1 MFAGEQRWVRT
12 SQDHRLRVRVVQ
24 GVCLWHCFAVLDGL
38 LEEGSDFA
46 LRQVTSN
53 ARDYADDML
62 FRLFPTFGLPVQL
75 PQTVRAAGNG
85 VYDKAAE

>member
-12 SQDHRLRVRVVQ
+12 PQDHRLRVRVIQ
-24 GVCLWHCFAVLDGL
+24 GVCLWRCFAVLDGL
-38 LEEGSDFA
+38 LEEDSDFA

-62 FRLFPTFGLPVQL
+62 FRFFPPLDYQFSSRRP
-75 PQTVRAAGNG
+75 
-85 VYDKAAE
+85 

>member
-12 SQDHRLRVRVVQ
+12 PQDHRLRVRVIQ
-24 GVCLWHCFAVLDGL
+24 GVCLWRCFAVLDGL
-38 LEEGSDFA
+38 LEEDSDFA

-75 PQTVRAAGNG
+75 RRP
-85 VYDKAAE
+85 